1 MQRPSILLPRS
12 EWGQL
17 SRLRQIVGEFDVL
30 TDTPADARLA
40 DFQPLATTELVAP
53 TDLPAARSWP
63 SPVATL
69 LTSGSTGVPKVIT
82 KVAAMIVGEGEAL
95 RRALAIE
102 TSPVTFAS
110 TAPLEHMFGYT
121 FAFWLPQFIGAHT
134 QDFRVLT
141 PNALKTLS
149 ESSPLPLW
157 LVTTPAYLRGLTELR
172 LRLRNIAGVLSATSP
187 LSSELARA
195 AATCCGVPI
204 TEIYGSTETGA
215 MAIRIRR
222 ADESTEPLWKPLPGV
237 SVQRGCNEKAEFT
250 APYLNEPV
258 TLGDRLAFEDDGFLI
273 RGRDDD
279 LVKVCGKRHSLAA
292 LNKILSTVEGVR
304 DATYFFPVDD
314 AVVERARPAAFV
326 VLEPGVSP
334 ASVLNHLRGRMDDV
348 FLPRP
353 LFDVPELPFSETGKL
368 RRESLQQL
376 FAACAQR
383 DGLGSTQEM
392 QPNV

>member
-1 MQRPSILLPRS
+1 MTHANTKPVAICCHTDKEFRRAHAWAIGMQRPSILLPRS

-17 SRLRQIVGEFDVL
+17 PRLQQSVGEFDVL
-30 TDTPADARLA
+30 TDATADARLA
-40 DFQPLATTELVAP
+40 DFHPLATTELVAP
-53 TDLPAARSWP
+53 TDLPAARNWP

-69 LTSGSTGVPKVIT
+69 LTSGSTGVPKIIT

-102 TSPVTFAS
+102 TSSVTFAS

-134 QDFRVLT
+134 QDIRVLT
-141 PNALKTLS
+141 PNALKMLS

-187 LSSELARA
+187 LSSELASA

-222 ADESTEPLWKPLPGV
+222 ADESTEPLWKPL
-237 SVQRGCNEKAEFT
+237 
-250 APYLNEPV
+250 
-258 TLGDRLAFEDDGFLI
+258 
-273 RGRDDD
+273 
-279 LVKVCGKRHSLAA
+279 
-292 LNKILSTVEGVR
+292 
-304 DATYFFPVDD
+304 
-314 AVVERARPAAFV
+314 
-326 VLEPGVSP
+326 
-334 ASVLNHLRGRMDDV
+334 
-348 FLPRP
+348 
-353 LFDVPELPFSETGKL
+353 
-368 RRESLQQL
+368 
-376 FAACAQR
+376 
-383 DGLGSTQEM
+383 
-392 QPNV
+392 